1 MEPLILEP
9 GALLLKKL
17 AEFNENI
24 NCLFKVVENDTNLED
39 YDIQVGAPGG
49 LAGPHPHP
57 SSLPALV
64 LPASPE
70 LLGTDPDGAVGSGGP
85 EVPAPEAGD

>member
-17 AEFNENI
+17 AECDENI
-24 NCLFKVVENDTNLED
+24 NCLFKVVENDTNLVD

-49 LAGPHPHP
+49 LAGPIP
-57 SSLPALV
+57 SLPPSPSRPALRPPS
-64 LPASPE
+64 LTQTSRHR
-70 LLGTDPDGAVGSGGP
+70 S
-85 EVPAPEAGD
+85 

>member
-17 AEFNENI
+17 AEFDENI

-49 LAGPHPHP
+49 LADPIPILLP
-57 SSLPALV
+57 SPSCPALRPPS
-64 LPASPE
+64 LTQTSRHRA
-70 LLGTDPDGAVGSGGP
+70 
-85 EVPAPEAGD
+85 